1 MQTVPAT
8 VSPPATDQTT
18 KAIALISALLTTP
31 EAATFLNIKP
41 STLEQQRWNGTGP
54 KFVKIGR
61 NCRYRLSDL
70 QEYVNER
77 VFTSTSEA
85 RQ

>member
-18 KAIALISALLTTP
+18 KAIALLTTP

-77 VFTSTSEA
+77 VFSSTSEA